1 MTPEDPA
8 AINARLL
15 QHLQRIV
22 DEYRI
27 QGFGYG
33 LANAIRLAI
42 REIDRQIEIETG
54 TENGRKH
61 GQ

>member
-27 QGFGYG
+27 QGFGHG
-33 LANAIRLAI
+33 LANAIRLAS
-42 REIDRQIEIETG
+42 REIDGLEEKTSRPAPSERT
-54 TENGRKH
+54 T
-61 GQ
+61 